1 MPTSPKKKGADFER
15 RVKEK
20 LEKDGYYVT
29 RAAGSLGV
37 FDLVALPTKTEIYT
51 KLIMRGF
58 TKEQAY
64 IAIEVLSDCI
74 LGVQCKTNGRI
85 TSSEVEII
93 RQTSKIYPVKPLLA
107 WRKKRKVAF
116 KVL

>member
-1 MPTSPKKKGADFER
+1 MPTSPKKKGTDFER
-15 RVKEK
+15 RVKER

-29 RAAGSLGV
+29 RAAGSFGV
-37 FDLVALPTKTEIYT
+37 FDLVALPTKSEIYT

-64 IAIEVLSDCI
+64 TVVEVLSDCI

-85 TSSEVEII
+85 TNNEVEKI
-93 RQTSKIYPVKPLLA
+93 RETSRIYPIKPLLA
-107 WRKKRKVAF
+107 WRKKRKIDF